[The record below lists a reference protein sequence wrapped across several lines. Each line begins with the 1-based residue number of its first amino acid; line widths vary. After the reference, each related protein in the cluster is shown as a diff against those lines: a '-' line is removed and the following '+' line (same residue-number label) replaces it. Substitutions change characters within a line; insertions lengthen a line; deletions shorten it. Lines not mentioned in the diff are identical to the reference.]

1 MLKRILI
8 PQLVY
13 LELFLHFVYNY
24 ILLHS
29 GDEFLSAQNLLD
41 ELIKTLPFRV
51 YGRGAV
57 LTLLR
62 EMGFQVKNKTPIE
75 VIDIFRD
82 DNSGELVCKLTP
94 DGTGELTAALTNLKL
109 DIKHPLYQK
118 VKNYQAEVSEAL
130 GKIDE
135 EDTRQTSIDQEDRG
149 GFRVGNLYKNK

>member
-1 MLKRILI
+1 M
-8 PQLVY
+8 
-13 LELFLHFVYNY
+13 
-24 ILLHS
+24 
-29 GDEFLSAQNLLD
+29 SAQTLLD
-41 ELIKTLPFRV
+41 ELIKCLPLKV

-57 LTLLR
+57 LLLLR
-62 EMGFQVKNKTPIE
+62 EMGFQVKNKTPLE

-94 DGTGELTAALTNLKL
+94 DGTGEFTAALTNLKL
-109 DIKHPLYQK
+109 DIKHPLYQQ

-130 GKIDE
+130 GKLDE